1 MQPGDGVFEE
11 RVLEA
16 SERSEE
22 AVVTKEARV
31 VEEVG
36 LRKEADTRTETVRDT
51 VRRQEVE
58 VEDDRATRGGAGAA
72 TETAETSVTWD
83 DGAIGRDRP

>member
-1 MQPGDGVFEE
+1 VI
-11 RVLEA
+11 EA
-16 SERSEE
+16 TERSEE

-31 VEEVG
+31 VEEIG

-58 VEDDRATRGGAGAA
+58 VEDDRTAAARGGTAAAA
-72 TETAETSVTWD
+72 TTTVETTVTRDD
-83 DGAIGRDRP
+83 DGLTGGGRGA